1 MQACTIYTTHPH
13 TSHSHTLTPTHLTF
27 SHPHTSHSHTHT
39 PHILTPSPPRTAG
52 VWQRQGDLH
61 LYVHCSSSLQ
71 LPSLYLC
78 CTLSVVRG
86 VVWVWSGWGEGAWHG
101 TSLKLVGKGCESVHW
116 PGNLLVYAVHCVWGD
131 VAWVWSGWGWG
142 MWMGDCEV
150 CGMRVFGWEGGASI
164 RYSAVHEH

>member
-1 MQACTIYTTHPH
+1 MRQEQADTDDVIWTVYCDIPRFKRQKVGQSIYRQLIVLLTCASMYNIHYSPTHLTFSHPH
-13 TSHSHTLTPTHLTF
+13 TNTPHILTPTHLTF

-86 VVWVWSGWGEGAWHG
+86 VV
-101 TSLKLVGKGCESVHW
+101 
-116 PGNLLVYAVHCVWGD
+116 
-131 VAWVWSGWGWG
+131 
-142 MWMGDCEV
+142 
-150 CGMRVFGWEGGASI
+150 
-164 RYSAVHEH
+164 